1 VHRIQS
7 YLHSSTLVALI
18 EKVEEVL
25 IRDQLEVIYIEAK
38 ALLRDGKHQG
48 K

>member
-1 VHRIQS
+1 
-7 YLHSSTLVALI
+7 LI

-25 IRDQLEVIYIEAK
+25 IRDQLEVIYTEAE
-38 ALLRDGKHQG
+38 ALLRDEKHQG